1 LLKSKRQQIHSR
13 IARVLEEQFPEMV
26 QAQPELV
33 AHHYTGAGL
42 IAQAIPY
49 WQKAGEQAVQ
59 RAAFSEAINYFAE
72 GLSLLPERTGESN
85 SDQPEHELGKRRCEL
100 LIAMGNAQRRGGQSL
115 RAQQTLIRAADIA
128 QALISAELVGR
139 AALGLSYLAN
149 QFGLP
154 VAPTAIRLFEQTLA
168 RSSQDSVLR
177 ATILGGLATALA
189 TMGEAERAFEYGQ
202 QGTEIARRVNDA
214 QALALGLFGILFAL
228 QLPQH
233 ARQRMAYANEMLESA
248 RACDSKELIIFALW
262 WRVYSAFQTGDVFIA
277 SRDLEEFGRM
287 AEETREPHPLFSVKN
302 FQACQASI
310 RGQFEECERLAQEAL
325 AIGQNLELP
334 QVMGL
339 FGTQMFTLH
348 RELGRLNEVEP
359 ILRHFMQTTEGA
371 KAWGPG
377 LALIYAELGRTAEAR
392 AQFDQVAASNFADIP
407 QDANWLPCMTYLADV
422 CNFLGDRA
430 RAALL
435 YERLLPYKKVAVLMA
450 TGSAC
455 YGSASRYLG
464 ALATTMA
471 RWDEAEQYFQDASA
485 MNSAMG
491 ARPWLA
497 HTQYQYARML
507 LTRDQ
512 AGDSDR
518 AARLL
523 KDALATAR
531 ELGMRALEHRIT
543 SGSP

>member
-1 LLKSKRQQIHSR
+1 
-13 IARVLEEQFPEMV
+13 
-26 QAQPELV
+26 
-33 AHHYTGAGL
+33 
-42 IAQAIPY
+42 
-49 WQKAGEQAVQ
+49 
-59 RAAFSEAINYFAE
+59 
-72 GLSLLPERTGESN
+72 
-85 SDQPEHELGKRRCEL
+85 
-100 LIAMGNAQRRGGQSL
+100 
-115 RAQQTLIRAADIA
+115 
-128 QALISAELVGR
+128 
-139 AALGLSYLAN
+139 
-149 QFGLP
+149 
-154 VAPTAIRLFEQTLA
+154 
-168 RSSQDSVLR
+168 
-177 ATILGGLATALA
+177 
-189 TMGEAERAFEYGQ
+189 
-202 QGTEIARRVNDA
+202 
-214 QALALGLFGILFAL
+214 
-228 QLPQH
+228 
-233 ARQRMAYANEMLESA
+233 
-248 RACDSKELIIFALW
+248 
-262 WRVYSAFQTGDVFIA
+262 
-277 SRDLEEFGRM
+277 
-287 AEETREPHPLFSVKN
+287 
-302 FQACQASI
+302 
-310 RGQFEECERLAQEAL
+310 LAQEAL

-334 QVMGL
+334 GVMGL

-348 RELGRLNEVEP
+348 RELSRLNEVEP
-359 ILRHFMQTTEGA
+359 ILRHFMQTAEGA

-392 AQFDQVAASNFADIP
+392 AQFEQVSANDFADIP
-407 QDANWLPCMTYLADV
+407 HDANWLPCMTYLADV

-471 RWDEAEQYFQDASA
+471 RWDEAEQHFQDASA

-543 SGSP
+543 SGAP